1 MDYQRVNHF
10 PNQYELCRKDLLTKN
25 IKKAKRQL
33 EREGR
38 SEEAKKYEFV
48 PNSYC
53 LPMEYGPFL
62 EEFKKGM
69 GNYEYEQKSGID
81 NRELIADKKA
91 ASSTNVW
98 IMKPVGRSQGK
109 GIFLFNKLAQI
120 SDWKASAFLKGG
132 EKKDDDAE
140 TYVAQ
145 RYIHNPYL
153 VGLRFSALANP
164 NLNPNP
170 NLL

>member
-153 VGLRFSALANP
+153 VGLRFSAR
-164 NLNPNP
+164 
-170 NLL
+170 